1 MDPTT
6 TDAAGTDPRD
16 EADAATTSALT
27 AAGIDVDA
35 EIDTTRSGNG
45 ASGSGTR
52 AMRGLFDRVPTRLT
66 LALMVGTAVGIMI
79 AAAARAILGAAST
92 LVINLVVA
100 LFLSFGLEPAV
111 KWLAD
116 RGMRRGLA
124 TGLVFVA
131 GFLITFGFFA
141 AMLPL
146 ILDQGG
152 TLVNNA
158 DQILGGLI
166 DNAARL
172 PGEVGT
178 GIAEWL
184 TEFEQELPNRVPEYL
199 ENMGQGAISVGA
211 SVLGSLFNLLTIALV
226 TFYMTADAPK
236 LRAVVTSRM
245 RPARQEEFLSIW
257 EVAIDKTGGYVY
269 SRVLTLV
276 VSTIFHS
283 IAFTVI
289 GLDYPVALGFWV
301 GVVSSLIPVIG
312 TYIAGILPVIVALAG
327 QPTDVIW
334 VLVALTLYQ
343 GAENYLIAPRIT
355 AHTLSLNPAV
365 TFVSVLLGASL
376 MGAFGALLAIPV
388 AAIIAA
394 LFSATAEA
402 HAPHPDEGGD
412 DPPTAG
418 AERGG
423 PASNDDSS
431 DEIDVAVVE
440 LADEAPSRGA
450 EGQRERRDGG

>member
-1 MDPTT
+1 MDPNT
-6 TDAAGTDPRD
+6 TDAAATERGD

-27 AAGIDVDA
+27 SAGIDVDA
-35 EIDTTRSGNG
+35 DLDGTRSGNG

-52 AMRGLFDRVPTRLT
+52 AVRGLFDRVPTRLT

-79 AAAARAILGAAST
+79 AAAARAILDAAST
-92 LVINLVVA
+92 LVINLFVA

-146 ILDQGG
+146 VLDQGG

-178 GIAEWL
+178 GIADWL

-257 EVAIDKTGGYVY
+257 DVAIDKTGGYVY

-276 VSTIFHS
+276 VSTIFHT

-355 AHTLSLNPAV
+355 AHALSLNPAV

-388 AAIIAA
+388 AAIVAA

-402 HAPHPDEGGD
+402 HAPHPDEGSD
-412 DPPTAG
+412 DPPTTG

-423 PASNDDSS
+423 HPPEDGSE

-440 LADEAPSRGA
+440 LADEAPRQGA
-450 EGQRERRDGG
+450 EGQRERREGG